1 MPMRKEQKE
10 AIVEELA
17 EQLGKNSVLLL
28 TDFTG
33 MDVETAAEIRE
44 RFRGASVTYRVV
56 KNTLAR
62 RALKKIGRD
71 ALIEHLS
78 GPNGVVM
85 AESDPTEAAKII
97 VEFEKK
103 KDTPKVG
110 AGWVDAGVM
119 TAADIRRIAALP
131 SREQLLAQ
139 IAAGFQAPVSGLAR
153 LLHELTRQLVST
165 LDEVAKKKAAE
176 SGA

>member
-1 MPMRKEQKE
+1 MPMHRQQKE
-10 AIVEELA
+10 AMVEELA
-17 EQLGKNSVLLL
+17 EQLEKHSVVLL

-33 MDVETAAEIRE
+33 MDVATATEMRD
-44 RFRGASVTYRVV
+44 RLRQASVTYRVV
-56 KNTLAR
+56 KNTLVR
-62 RALKKIGRD
+62 RALAKAGRE
-71 ALIEHLS
+71 ALVEYVD

-85 AESDPTEAAKII
+85 AESDPTEAAKIL

-110 AGWVDAGVM
+110 PGWVDADVV

-153 LLHELTRQLVST
+153 LLNELTRQLVST
-165 LDEVAKKKAAE
+165 LDEVGKKKAAE